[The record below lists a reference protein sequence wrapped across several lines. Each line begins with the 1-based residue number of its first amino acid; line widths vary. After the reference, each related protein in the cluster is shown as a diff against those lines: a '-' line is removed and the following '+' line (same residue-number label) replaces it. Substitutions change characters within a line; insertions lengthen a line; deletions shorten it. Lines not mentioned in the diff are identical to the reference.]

1 MAVSTTGLQGPF
13 KDFAVYYNKKTNQY
27 YLNATDISA
36 GRLSGIEILAD
47 KGTIAG
53 WNIDENALYCDAKS
67 GTTTYRAMLNK
78 YGNIIATNAAFAIRV
93 TDSSDNSTKWPIVLR
108 YNGQLIAS
116 NVDITGK
123 IVASSGSIGIWN
135 INDSGCLYK
144 EVGQFRT
151 ILAPAGSYG
160 DNSFRIQLK
169 EKMLGVTECLS
180 KTTETRYSE

>member
-1 MAVSTTGLQGPF
+1 
-13 KDFAVYYNKKTNQY
+13 
-27 YLNATDISA
+27 
-36 GRLSGIEILAD
+36 
-47 KGTIAG
+47 
-53 WNIDENALYCDAKS
+53 
-67 GTTTYRAMLNK
+67 MLNK

-93 TDSSDNSTKWPIVLR
+93 TDSSDNSTKWPIVMR

-169 EKMLGVTECLS
+169 ENNAWGDRVLIKNNGDALFRMIDVSSIDVGGAMYLS
-180 KTTETRYSE
+180 GTKKLFLAADLMGKITH